1 MAIRKAK
8 RGQAV
13 ARKRHM
19 QLFGSA
25 DNNNHNISSHNI
37 GSSSGIGGGGKLA
50 DNDNP
55 YSRDGNHVKEAI
67 QLAQSIVRLCSTTF
81 NTTATAA
88 AAADKSTLMIMQQQQ
103 EQQQLAT
110 ALDRLCILLTPDD
123 SDINPSSQ
131 RLMNMNPRDY
141 NIATA
146 NNGSITGKDFFDD
159 AIERKLQVYDS
170 SMAGMAANAILS
182 QFITVS
188 GGDIGNGGGGND
200 GGGNESNNLAVA
212 LANSLGCILSMQQG
226 TLNNSNNNM
235 SSSNSLQIKSV
246 IVLNQLAAT
255 DPPPPQQ
262 SASS

>member
-1 MAIRKAK
+1 
-8 RGQAV
+8 
-13 ARKRHM
+13 M

-88 AAADKSTLMIMQQQQ
+88 AAAADKSTLMIMQQQQ

-110 ALDRLCILLTPDD
+110 ALYRLCILLTPDD

-182 QFITVS
+182 QFITV
-188 GGDIGNGGGGND
+188 GGGNCATH
-200 GGGNESNNLAVA
+200 G
-212 LANSLGCILSMQQG
+212 QQQKGEYG
-226 TLNNSNNNM
+226 T
-235 SSSNSLQIKSV
+235 
-246 IVLNQLAAT
+246 
-255 DPPPPQQ
+255 
-262 SASS
+262 